1 MNIRNTLLLCMLV
14 AYAIPIYYVY
24 YHYGCN
30 DSVSSTLCDQNHKNV
45 ILACMALMGVF
56 TIAYELKRNDVFSV
70 AANAVLFLG
79 IYGLITFDETTS
91 LHYVF
96 ATSAFLTI
104 FAFMTRAAIV
114 HNDVILL
121 VSLLLCG
128 RLMIDVAINLQ
139 SDTPIIYAEAAYILN
154 FAFFYMYLHCC

>member
-1 MNIRNTLLLCMLV
+1 MNARNILLLCMLV

-30 DSVSSTLCDQNHKNV
+30 DSVSSILCDQNHKNV

-70 AANAVLFLG
+70 AAIGVLLLG
-79 IYGLITFDETTS
+79 KYGLITFDETTN

-96 ATSAFLTI
+96 ATSAFLAI
-104 FAFMTRAAIV
+104 FAFMARAAIV
-114 HNDVILL
+114 HSDVILL

-128 RLMIDVAINLQ
+128 RLMIDVAMNLRL
-139 SDTPIIYAEAAYILN
+139 DNPIIYAEAAYILN
-154 FAFFYMYLHCC
+154 FAFFYLYLHCC